1 MTSDRLTRGQT
12 GILIATALPMIGAG
26 IAGGLGT
33 YANIRAELGRSETA
47 LGVVAAGEGVA
58 LVLALLVVGLTML
71 GQAVPAVVRIGLWAA
86 PIAASATGISA
97 ADNLTEAAVYAVTPM
112 AMSVAAEGLGLLAR
126 RIVIH
131 RIGVDAEALRRNAD
145 TVQRLATLR
154 AVAANHPSTPVRWM
168 AERRAWRLIRRIGV
182 GDAQLGTQLVG
193 VQRDRL
199 QSGADAA
206 LASMLG
212 GPAAPALPA
221 AQPQPDAQPE
231 TGFETAADE
240 AVAVATPHPLTPP
253 PVQPQP
259 PAVADPDAVMQPDAA
274 ASTAGH
280 TPDAVDSAAAPDA
293 QPVTTIPDPD
303 ADAQLLAAAAALNAA
318 ALAATGRPVSLRAL
332 QAHFT
337 IGQRRAQ
344 RIQQQ
349 LPRSA

>member
-1 MTSDRLTRGQT
+1 MNSDRLTRGQQW
-12 GILIATALPMIGAG
+12 ILAATALPMIGAG

-33 YANIRAELGRSETA
+33 YTNIRAELGRSETA

-58 LVLALLVVGLTML
+58 LILALLVVGLTML

-86 PIAASATGISA
+86 PVAASATGISA
-97 ADNLTEAAVYAVTPM
+97 ADNLTEASVYAVTPM

-131 RIGVDAEALRRNAD
+131 RTGVDAEALRRNAD

-154 AVAANHPSTPVRWM
+154 AVAANHPSATVRWM
-168 AERRAWRLIRRIGV
+168 AERRAWRLIRRAGV

-206 LASMLG
+206 LAVMLG
-212 GPAAPALPA
+212 GPAALALPPV
-221 AQPQPDAQPE
+221 QPQPE
-231 TGFETAADE
+231 TAFEAAADE
-240 AVAVATPHPLTPP
+240 AVAVATPPRLDPP

-259 PAVADPDAVMQPDAA
+259 PATAAPQPNAA
-274 ASTAGH
+274 ASTTGH
-280 TPDAVDSAAAPDA
+280 TPNAAGCAAVSDA
-293 QPVTTIPDPD
+293 QPVTAIPDPD
-303 ADAQLLAAAAALNAA
+303 ADAQLLVAALAVNAA
-318 ALAATGRPVSLRAL
+318 ALAATGRPASLRTL
-332 QAHFT
+332 QT
-337 IGQRRAQ
+337 ELRIGQRRAQ
-344 RIQQQ
+344 RIQPQ

>member
-1 MTSDRLTRGQT
+1 MTSDRLTRGQQF
-12 GILIATALPMIGAG
+12 ILAATAIPMIGAG

-33 YANIRAELGRSETA
+33 YTNIQAELGRSATA

-58 LVLALLVVGLTML
+58 LILALLVVGLTML

-86 PIAASATGISA
+86 PVAASATGTSA

-131 RIGVDAEALRRNAD
+131 RTGVDAEALRRNAE

-154 AVAANHPSTPVRWM
+154 AMAANHPSRPVRWLS
-168 AERRAWRLIRRIGV
+168 ERRAWRLIRRVGV

-199 QSGADAA
+199 HSGADAA

-212 GPAAPALPA
+212 GPAAPALPPV
-221 AQPQPDAQPE
+221 QSQPE
-231 TGFETAADE
+231 TAFEAAADE
-240 AVAVATPHPLTPP
+240 AVAVASPLQLDP
-253 PVQPQP
+253 PQP
-259 PAVADPDAVMQPDAA
+259 PATAAPDAAPQPDAA

-280 TPDAVDSAAAPDA
+280 TPNAAESAAASGA
-293 QPVTTIPDPD
+293 QPVTTIPNPD
-303 ADAQLLAAAAALNAA
+303 ADAQLLAEAAAFNAA
-318 ALAATGRPVSLRAL
+318 ALAATGKPASLRAL
-332 QAHFT
+332 QTRFA

-344 RIQQQ
+344 RIQKRIQKQ
-349 LPRSA
+349 PAQEAS

>member
-12 GILIATALPMIGAG
+12 CILIATALPMIGAG
-26 IAGGLGT
+26 VAGGLGT

-58 LVLALLVVGLTML
+58 LILALLVVGLTML
-71 GQAVPAVVRIGLWAA
+71 GQAVPVVVRFGLWAA

-112 AMSVAAEGLGLLAR
+112 AMSAAAEGLGLLAR

-131 RIGVDAEALRRNAD
+131 RTGVDAEALRRNAD

-168 AERRAWRLIRRIGV
+168 AERRAWRLIRRIGM

-212 GPAAPALPA
+212 GPAAPALPL
-221 AQPQPDAQPE
+221 AQPQPG

-240 AVAVATPHPLTPP
+240 AVAVATPHPLPPP

-259 PAVADPDAVMQPDAA
+259 PVAAAPDAAPQPDAS

-280 TPDAVDSAAAPDA
+280 STDAADIAAAPDA

-303 ADAQLLAAAAALNAA
+303 ADAQLLADAAELNAA

-344 RIQQQ
+344 RIQKK

>member
-12 GILIATALPMIGAG
+12 YILIATAVPMIGAG
-26 IAGGLGT
+26 AAGGLGT

-47 LGVVAAGEGVA
+47 LGVVAAGEGVV
-58 LVLALLVVGLTML
+58 LTLALLTIGLTLL
-71 GQAVPAVVRIGLWAA
+71 GQAVPTVVRFGLWAA
-86 PIAASATGISA
+86 PLAASGTGISA
-97 ADNLTEAAVYAVTPM
+97 ADDLTEAAVYAVTPM
-112 AMSVAAEGLGLLAR
+112 AMSAAAEGLGLLAR

-131 RIGVDAEALRRNAD
+131 RTGVDAEALRRNAD

-168 AERRAWRLIRRIGV
+168 ADRRAWRLIRRIGV

-212 GPAAPALPA
+212 GPAAPALPP
-221 AQPQPDAQPE
+221 AQPQPDVRPE

-240 AVAVATPHPLTPP
+240 AVAVASPHRPEP
-253 PVQPQP
+253 PQP
-259 PAVADPDAVMQPDAA
+259 PAAAGPDAAPQPDAA

-280 TPDAVDSAAAPDA
+280 TPDAADIAAAPDA

-303 ADAQLLAAAAALNAA
+303 ADAQLLADAAELNAA

-344 RIQQQ
+344 RIQKK